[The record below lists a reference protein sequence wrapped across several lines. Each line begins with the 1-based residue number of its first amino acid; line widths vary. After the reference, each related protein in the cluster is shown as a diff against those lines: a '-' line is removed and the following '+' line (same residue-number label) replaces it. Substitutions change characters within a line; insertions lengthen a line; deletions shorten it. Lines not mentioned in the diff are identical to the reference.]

1 MSTEIFNTATWN
13 FLVGNRDVER
23 IIMDHPGSSLVVR
36 GGIASVL
43 PTVNCLRDMRY
54 TGWRDFPM
62 IPVQT
67 PGNTMTA
74 FAPDLNAPFNER
86 DLFSPLLEQAYGIR
100 VLDRPVSFSESTVVV
115 VDDIAH
121 SKAICDSITDMMKN
135 GVRNELIMVMPD
147 DSPLS
152 PGMRKL
158 AEFAKFSTSFE
169 GNNVFFPGNVE
180 EALMQREP
188 QHIILVGNSPIRLFY
203 SAIGA
208 VDYFIVD
215 DARYRNPGDLQQWDL
230 MEMGKK
236 VTVLWQTYPIGGNG
250 SLTMK
255 EAVLI
260 HARNDLKVSSTDD
273 DFRFTPVQG
282 HKIAIDMM

>member
-1 MSTEIFNTATWN
+1 MSTELFNTATWN
-13 FLVGNRDVER
+13 FLTGNRDVER

-43 PTVNCLRDMRY
+43 PTVNCLRDLRY

-67 PGNTMTA
+67 PGNTLTA
-74 FAPDLNAPFNER
+74 FTPDLNASLNNR
-86 DLFSPLLEQAYGIR
+86 DVFSLLLEKAYGVKI
-100 VLDRPVSFSESTVVV
+100 LDRPVSFSGSTIVV
-115 VDDIAH
+115 VDDVSH
-121 SKAICDSITDMMKN
+121 NKDLFDSITDMMKN
-135 GVRNELIMVMPD
+135 GTKNELILVMPD
-147 DSPLS
+147 DTALS
-152 PGMRKL
+152 PGMCQL
-158 AEFAKFSTSFE
+158 AEYARFATTFE

-180 EALMQREP
+180 EALLQREP
-188 QHIILVGNSPIRLFY
+188 EHILIVGNSPIRLFY

-230 MEMGKK
+230 VEMGKK
-236 VTVLWQTYPIGGNG
+236 VAVMWHALPVNGNG
-250 SLTMK
+250 KVSLK
-255 EAVLI
+255 EAVLK
-260 HARNDLKVSSTDD
+260 HAKTDLRVSSTDD
-273 DFRFTPVQG
+273 DFRFTPVPG